1 MVNEVHVEQRSAAW
15 HAHRKGRI
23 TGSLVAAAVGIS
35 RYKSRKKW
43 WREMRGLEPPFEG
56 NPATE
61 WGSKWEDAAISAYE
75 EVTGNLVS
83 SSGFMTRKGDAW
95 WGASLDGKVGDDGII
110 EAKCPHRRTL
120 YADIAPWYM
129 AQCQSNMLVSGRSW
143 CDYFCYVPPEDHDGN
158 EAEGGI
164 RVWRVEAS
172 KEYQEVLDGLV
183 RKAFARFVLK
193 IPPAH
198 LKDRMLPDTWEE
210 LDPSDRL
217 EYLLADEV
225 PYGTKVGGRPEMP
238 EVSYE
243 VTHEEVWEP
252 ED

>member
-1 MVNEVHVEQRSAAW
+1 MACAPEGPH
-15 HAHRKGRI
+15 HRLAGGGGGRH
-23 TGSLVAAAVGIS
+23 LQVQKPQQVVA
-35 RYKSRKKW
+35 
-43 WREMRGLEPPFEG
+43 
-56 NPATE
+56 
-61 WGSKWEDAAISAYE
+61 
-75 EVTGNLVS
+75 
-83 SSGFMTRKGDAW
+83 GDAW
-95 WGASLDGKVGDDGII
+95 AGATVRGKPGHGVGI
-110 EAKCPHRRTL
+110 EVGGCR
-120 YADIAPWYM
+120 IAPWYM

-172 KEYQEVLDGLV
+172 KEYQDVLDVLV

-193 IPPAH
+193 IPPTH

-225 PYGTKVGGRPEMP
+225 PYGTKVGGRPDMP